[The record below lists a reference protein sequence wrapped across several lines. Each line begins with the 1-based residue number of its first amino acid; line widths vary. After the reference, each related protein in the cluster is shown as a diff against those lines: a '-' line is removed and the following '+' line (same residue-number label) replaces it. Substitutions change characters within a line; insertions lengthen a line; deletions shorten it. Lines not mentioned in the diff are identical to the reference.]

1 MKLEDN
7 ALMTALTPPQAEQLI
22 ALRTS
27 LDDALRRAHKASK
40 YRRGNAI
47 VGLDA
52 CVERASA
59 LVSTFRGLSNP
70 KNNQLDG
77 FISNLTEALGPR
89 WRPDVLPDIRQ
100 LRRARNAAQHE
111 GLEPDREQIPRW
123 ASVADSYVS
132 SLIEAQF
139 GVDIHR
145 VVRSYAVADTELRAR
160 IQDAESALNQEQYGF
175 CVQHAAI
182 AYKQALRR
190 WKDLRRGGQPRRS
203 GPRTSEVVDRQSHSY
218 IKNEIDELRTTWN
231 SLVFARD
238 TAEIEWF
245 RLAIEEPGDVLDA
258 DDAERALGFAFDWIV
273 AFEQAV
279 DVWTPDRKNRADKKG
294 RLVRSENVAS
304 HIDGCLQ
311 VDLHLGRVRAE
322 FRIANVPE
330 EEFYYQWV
338 EALQDCLP
346 VNDVECGYWWSVTES
361 GTVKVEKDPARN
373 ADFSAEVD
381 LLSAALKSAHLNL
394 DESLR
399 LKSAESRA
407 EERRRHDFASR
418 VEAVR
423 PELPHWVVDVEWSRD
438 GVGHHDE
445 MLVTVSDVVKNLSFG
460 DARARNLY
468 GGHAGIMGL
477 IRDHDTVTAC
487 YFHGNSSAFGVVPV
501 LTGPALKT
509 LLNDVDSIVSKQL
522 KIEERERLKALQAIN
537 KAKSSIAAKL
547 ATADN

>member
-1 MKLEDN
+1 
-7 ALMTALTPPQAEQLI
+7 MTALTPPQAEQLI

-175 CVQHAAI
+175 CVQHAAV

-218 IKNEIDELRTTWN
+218 MKNEIDELRTTWN

-279 DVWTPDRKNRADKKG
+279 DVWTPDRKNRADKKA

-304 HIDGCLQ
+304 HIDGCLK

-346 VNDVECGYWWSVTES
+346 INDVECGYWWSVTES
-361 GTVKVEKDPARN
+361 GTVKVEKDPALN

-381 LLSAALKSAHLNL
+381 LLSAALKSAHLNF

-423 PELPHWVVDVEWSRD
+423 PELPHWVVDVEWSPD

-460 DARARNLY
+460 DAQARNLY

-477 IRDHDTVTAC
+477 IRDHGTVTVC

-509 LLNDVDSIVSKQL
+509 LFNDVDSIVSKQL
-522 KIEERERLKALQAIN
+522 KIEERERLKALQATN